1 MVPSPQTG
9 FAARLRQPEYTGENR
24 CIPCT
29 VTNFVIGVVVSA
41 FLGYATFEIG
51 GGVAVAWGITGGS
64 FLLSVATIYFR
75 GYLVP
80 GTPTLTRRYFPQ
92 WLMDLFG
99 KGSTE
104 AEKHDPIDA
113 SVDVEAVLLDA
124 HVIEPKPHGDFGLTA
139 EFETALFEQIETER
153 SNDTG
158 REALA
163 AIVGIDADELE
174 FESYGD
180 GAFVAVS
187 DRGRVGSWESRA
199 AFLADAA
206 AGRLLPDRYD
216 GWEHMEPAARG
227 AVLGGIRLF
236 LERCPACDGSVRFGQ
251 EVVESCCR
259 THDVVA
265 VTCEDCDAR
274 LFEVQATEGLLGDDP
289 EPAV

>member
-1 MVPSPQTG
+1 MSPWPRPTIV
-9 FAARLRQPEYTGENR
+9 ARFRNPEYTGENR
-24 CIPCT
+24 CLPCT
-29 VTNFVIGVVVSA
+29 ATNLVIAVVVSA
-41 FLGYATFEIG
+41 LLGYVTLEVDAG
-51 GGVAVAWGITGGS
+51 RGVAWGVTGGS
-64 FLLSVATIYFR
+64 FLVSVAAISLR

-80 GTPTLTRRYFPQ
+80 GTPALTKRYFPA
-92 WLMDLFG
+92 LVLDLFG
-99 KGSTE
+99 KGE
-104 AEKHDPIDA
+104 AEGVAAEPVDA
-113 SVDVEAVLLDA
+113 SVDVEAVLLDTHA
-124 HVIEPKPHGDFGLTA
+124 IEPRPHGDLGLTD

-153 SNDTG
+153 ANDTG
-158 REALA
+158 REALG
-163 AIVGIDADELE
+163 AIVGVDAETLE
-174 FESYGD
+174 FESFGD

-187 DRGRVGSWESRA
+187 GSGQVGRWESRA

-216 GWEHMEPAARG
+216 GWEDADPAARG
-227 AVLGGIRLF
+227 AILGGLRLF

-274 LFEVQATEGLLGDDP
+274 LFEVEVTEGMLADEP